1 MWTFCC
7 GPSFVDR
14 YPHLYNDLPGTGSRG
29 REPANSVVVMRDAS
43 HPNNLSGGPEMYVP
57 PRLLYGVVPHCL
69 FEAYDFYQD
78 ESSIGDMRGN
88 GTRKVRGYPKDE
100 DATRTIV
107 FVEFGECNMFNLV
120 LQSSSSILFFN
131 LLLQFCSSIL
141 FNRVLQSSSSI
152 FFPISLPCFSSTQR
166 LIE

>member
-1 MWTFCC
+1 M
-7 GPSFVDR
+7 
-14 YPHLYNDLPGTGSRG
+14 YNDLPGTGSRG

-120 LQSSSSILFFN
+120 LQSSSSILFF
-131 LLLQFCSSIL
+131 LLVLPSCSILFFDLVLQSCSSIL
-141 FNRVLQSSSSI
+141 FFDLVLQSSSSI

>member
-1 MWTFCC
+1 
-7 GPSFVDR
+7 
-14 YPHLYNDLPGTGSRG
+14 
-29 REPANSVVVMRDAS
+29 MRDAS

-78 ESSIGDMRGN
+78 ETSKGDMRGN

-152 FFPISLPCFSSTQR
+152 FFPISLPCFSSIQR